1 DGGQLTEKVRR
12 KPYSVVLFDEIEK
25 ANPDVYNLLLQ
36 IMDEG
41 RLTDNYGREINFK
54 NTVVIMTS
62 NISSR
67 SMDKGSGLGF
77 QKDDHELS
85 QDKMKKDLKQ
95 DLKKTFNPEFL
106 NRITE
111 TIVFN
116 SLTIDHMVKVLDV
129 QLQQLN
135 EQLIQQGLTL
145 DMSNEAKKWL
155 AEKGYDKNFGA
166 RPLKRAIQKHLED
179 EISDQLLMG
188 KFKNG
193 GIIEVSLQGDELVFS
208 EKSGALNTY

>member
-1 DGGQLTEKVRR
+1 
-12 KPYSVVLFDEIEK
+12 
-25 ANPDVYNLLLQ
+25 
-36 IMDEG
+36 MDEG
-41 RLTDNYGREINFK
+41 RLTDNYGRQINFK

-67 SMDKGSGLGF
+67 SMEKGSGLGF
-77 QKDDHELS
+77 HKDDQELS

-135 EQLIQQGLTL
+135 EQLIQIG
-145 DMSNEAKKWL
+145 
-155 AEKGYDKNFGA
+155 
-166 RPLKRAIQKHLED
+166 RAH
-179 EISDQLLMG
+179 
-188 KFKNG
+188 
-193 GIIEVSLQGDELVFS
+193 V
-208 EKSGALNTY
+208 